1 MGFFKKASKGL
12 GLVDDPSG
20 DSGKDES
27 EANSSEKNYMEMF
40 PKIARDFIHKEDLY
54 RILEE
59 LLNILEISDYEIDK
73 SESSAL
79 QRAEEY
85 KHFLK
90 TGQSGSSHY
99 PDLTNRED

>member
-1 MGFFKKASKGL
+1 MGFFKKAARGE
-12 GLVDDPSG
+12 GLVDDPTG

-27 EANSSEKNYMEMF
+27 EGSGNESNYMELF

-59 LLNILEISDYEIDK
+59 LLDILEITDFEIDK

-85 KHFLK
+85 KHFLR
-90 TGQSGSSHY
+90 TGQSGNSHY
-99 PDLTNRED
+99 PDLTSKED